1 MPGKHRNVRREN
13 LRLSHQRMRQRCSFF
28 FLFSKSRRHSE
39 RSSTECAQLHGRQPH
54 RLDDPQRPDS
64 LRRSPKATQ
73 NETKPGLVSCGARAV
88 GRSPAIPRRLC
99 SFRPNSVV
107 LSRSRIPETKTMHAV
122 GEWVSRPGS
131 NPGAQRVRF
140 PRGVPVFLESKKR
153 WGRMFHRGD
162 AALQAACGGCK
173 PRRLH
178 HFFQ

>member
-1 MPGKHRNVRREN
+1 MFV
-13 LRLSHQRMRQRCSFF
+13 LFSFF
-28 FLFSKSRRHSE
+28 QIEKASRTVNDRPNALNSTDASHIGWMFL
-39 RSSTECAQLHGRQPH
+39 
-54 RLDDPQRPDS
+54 RPDS

-88 GRSPAIPRRLC
+88 GRSPAIPTRPFQRAHSNAPFQRAFARRDQTR
-99 SFRPNSVV
+99 SP
-107 LSRSRIPETKTMHAV
+107 SRIHHSIPETKTMHAV

-140 PRGVPVFLESKKR
+140 PRGVPVFLDSKKR

-178 HFFQ
+178 HFSSKE